1 MSSFSVRFQDLTRE
15 KDEAKYIEQ
24 DDTSVKSKEHAGQ
37 WIIIIYILYVEYMYY
52 LQLFN
57 LLLPLD
63 A

>member
-37 WIIIIYILYVEYMYY
+37 WIIYIVC
-52 LQLFN
+52 
-57 LLLPLD
+57 
-63 A
+63 